1 MGNIS
6 YTPAFRHTDWV
17 DNVDRVEAA
26 GQNGFNARFITI
38 GSDLQHLSTVVGQVN
53 AQLTQLATRPVPTVR
68 LNLPPAL
75 IGGSGLAPWTISP
88 TGEAVVP
95 PNSGSSGILGLA
107 LPDGARV
114 TTFRA
119 VGQCQ
124 SDNITISFMRGIGHF
139 GAASFQD
146 VIRLTATTA
155 PFDLS
160 GTADPSLGRIDNST
174 FHYFISAQT
183 NGTSPATPGAVAIR
197 AFQLTYVFE

>member
-26 GQNGFNARFITI
+26 GQNGFNVRFNTI
-38 GSDLQHLSTVVGQVN
+38 GSDLRQLSTVVTQIN
-53 AQLTQLATRPVPTVR
+53 SQLTQLGTRPVPTVR

-75 IGGSGLAPWTISP
+75 VVGTGLAPWTISP

-95 PNSGSSGILGLA
+95 PNSGSTGVLGLA

-119 VGQCQ
+119 TGQCQ
-124 SDNITISFMRGIGHF
+124 SDTMTVSFMRGIGHF

-146 VIRLTATTA
+146 VIRLTANTA
-155 PFDLS
+155 PFDIS
-160 GTADPSLGRIDNST
+160 GTADPSLGRIDNNT
-174 FHYFISAQT
+174 FHYFIFAQT
-183 NGTSPATPGAVAIR
+183 TGTSPATPGAVAIR